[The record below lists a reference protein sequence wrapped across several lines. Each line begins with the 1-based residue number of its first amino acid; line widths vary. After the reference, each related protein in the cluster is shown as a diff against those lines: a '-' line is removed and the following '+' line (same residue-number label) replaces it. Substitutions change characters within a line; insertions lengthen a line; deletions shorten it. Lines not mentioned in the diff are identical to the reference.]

1 MIALSQAK
9 QNNLLPMPVKGTD
22 QLTMLETAVV
32 IYKGG
37 WPQGPYGYSPSY
49 TLLLIVYI
57 FLSGGNLYIMR
68 GLQAVLCALI
78 PLVTYKLCRRCRF
91 DFETSQI
98 SALLLCFYGPLALI
112 SLSFL
117 RAGPLALCFA
127 LWCFFILKAYM
138 RKKTSLYI
146 AGGFWGAMC
155 VLGRENFAPIILFI
169 PLFFLISKK
178 IRGKLKAM
186 HFVSYFGALFLSM
199 LPVLLYNYI
208 RFDSFSVV
216 PGHVGNVLGAYH
228 GQEAVNNFSAAI
240 ASILKNMPVQLNKF
254 ISSFE
259 LQNSLSF
266 YAHREFMDVLWI
278 LFLPFN
284 LLAGFGILGAYFKR
298 KNPGVIFIALSAAAY
313 VGTMIFFDMFYRFRI
328 PTVPLMALLAGA
340 GIAGIYK
347 MRNSAKIALP
357 LIFVI
362 VFFFLTYTNPNKLIP
377 KQEKINLIKV
387 LIKTGRY
394 EKAERKIIELEKTGE
409 RNDALCSELIRA
421 MLKNNER
428 NEAEQFILKLQTTR
442 SESSN

>member
-1 MIALSQAK
+1 
-9 QNNLLPMPVKGTD
+9 
-22 QLTMLETAVV
+22 
-32 IYKGG
+32 
-37 WPQGPYGYSPSY
+37 
-49 TLLLIVYI
+49 
-57 FLSGGNLYIMR
+57 
-68 GLQAVLCALI
+68 
-78 PLVTYKLCRRCRF
+78 
-91 DFETSQI
+91 
-98 SALLLCFYGPLALI
+98 
-112 SLSFL
+112 
-117 RAGPLALCFA
+117 
-127 LWCFFILKAYM
+127 
-138 RKKTSLYI
+138 
-146 AGGFWGAMC
+146 
-155 VLGRENFAPIILFI
+155 
-169 PLFFLISKK
+169 
-178 IRGKLKAM
+178 
-186 HFVSYFGALFLSM
+186 
-199 LPVLLYNYI
+199 
-208 RFDSFSVV
+208 
-216 PGHVGNVLGAYH
+216 
-228 GQEAVNNFSAAI
+228 
-240 ASILKNMPVQLNKF
+240 
-254 ISSFE
+254 
-259 LQNSLSF
+259 
-266 YAHREFMDVLWI
+266 MDVLWI